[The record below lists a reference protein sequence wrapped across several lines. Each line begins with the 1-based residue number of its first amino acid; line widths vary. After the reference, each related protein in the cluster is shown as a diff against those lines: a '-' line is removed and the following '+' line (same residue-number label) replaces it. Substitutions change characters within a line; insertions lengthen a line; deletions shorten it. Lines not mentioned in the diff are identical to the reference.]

1 MFAAVGVVILL
12 VMVFGGFVV
21 TGGDIGPIAHA
32 VPHEMMIIGGAA
44 VGATVAGNSGK
55 ELKALGKG
63 FAKVFKGPAYK
74 KQQFLDTIFLTSR
87 LMKMLRTD
95 GPVSVEP
102 HIEEPK
108 ESAIFNE
115 YPILLKDETLVHLIC
130 DTLRLVVISSGTLNP
145 HAVEDVMDN
154 ALKAHHTEAVQPANA
169 MQSLADALP
178 ALGIVAAV
186 LGVVKT
192 MGSINQPP
200 AILGAMIGSALV
212 GTFLGVLLAYGIV
225 GPFANRAR
233 QVIEADASIYHV
245 AKQIIIAS
253 LHGHPLPLVIEAARS
268 GIAHSNQPAFADVFD
283 GMRGR

>member
-108 ESAIFNE
+108 ASAIFAE
-115 YPILLKDETLVHLIC
+115 YPDPAQGR
-130 DTLRLVVISSGTLNP
+130 DAGPPDLR
-145 HAVEDVMDN
+145 HA
-154 ALKAHHTEAVQPANA
+154 
-169 MQSLADALP
+169 
-178 ALGIVAAV
+178 AA
-186 LGVVKT
+186 GR
-192 MGSINQPP
+192 G
-200 AILGAMIGSALV
+200 LV
-212 GTFLGVLLAYGIV
+212 GHAQS
-225 GPFANRAR
+225 A
-233 QVIEADASIYHV
+233 
-245 AKQIIIAS
+245 
-253 LHGHPLPLVIEAARS
+253 
-268 GIAHSNQPAFADVFD
+268 
-283 GMRGR
+283 RGRGRDGQRAQGAPPPKRSSPPTRCRASPTRCPLWASSPPCSAW